1 MTDADYADDI
11 VLMSDTLQDAQTLLH
26 RVEEAALDVGLS
38 INTKKTKAILIGQED
53 QNLYTLDGNNIE
65 TVEDFQYLGVWIV
78 DYKKEVRTRKAK
90 AWSAMLNLNRIWRSD
105 MNRRLTVNFFKAAVE
120 SILLYCSECWTLTKE
135 EEHRLD
141 GCYTRLLRHALGISW
156 RDHVT
161 NEELYGDLPKIS
173 DVVRRRR
180 LQFAGHCAR
189 SDELAADAVLW
200 QPNGN
205 RNRGRPAHTYRRLL
219 EKDTGL
225 CTQELRTAM
234 LSRTNW
240 RYRVMGSGEP
250 PDWLIDSHKVY
261 GMSFIQMG

>member
-1 MTDADYADDI
+1 MWFSCYIITEMFLLRADHSWSKI
-11 VLMSDTLQDAQTLLH
+11 QSLFCCFTI
-26 RVEEAALDVGLS
+26 
-38 INTKKTKAILIGQED
+38 INTFFTDIQLCIFKTVSFYSG
-53 QNLYTLDGNNIE
+53 
-65 TVEDFQYLGVWIV
+65 
-78 DYKKEVRTRKAK
+78 
-90 AWSAMLNLNRIWRSD
+90 
-105 MNRRLTVNFFKAAVE
+105 
-120 SILLYCSECWTLTKE
+120 SECWTLTKE

-161 NEELYGDLPKIS
+161 NEELCGDLPKIS

-219 EKDTGL
+219 EKDTGM

-240 RYRVMGSGEP
+240 RYHVMGSGEP
-250 PDWLIDSHKVY
+250 PDWLIFKTDL
-261 GMSFIQMG
+261 